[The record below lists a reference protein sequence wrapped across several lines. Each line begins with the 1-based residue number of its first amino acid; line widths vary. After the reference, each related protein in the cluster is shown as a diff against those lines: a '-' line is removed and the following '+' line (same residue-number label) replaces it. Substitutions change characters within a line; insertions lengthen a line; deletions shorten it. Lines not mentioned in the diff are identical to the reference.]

1 MSIETNMSEKLAYA
15 FSFCGLV
22 LSRGV
27 DYASRIIFGI
37 YISCFEFFSAYTSKK
52 ESSVVEIDDKTYDNI
67 DNESDKD
74 GDSELDSDS
83 ESEIPDKSNYSGP
96 KYGDIIRFKFKSMKD
111 DEEEYFGQPVRSIS
125 TYGKVPID
133 PKENIMYFVTSVDN
147 TIPNRK
153 GSVGICYEN
162 EISTGKT
169 NKTHIHVYPVDEED
183 ILRDIFW
190 YINYEDLTICQYE
203 DGGVIYYIES
213 IDIVQTNDVFT

>member
-1 MSIETNMSEKLAYA
+1 LSIETNMSENLAYA

-27 DYASRIIFGI
+27 DYGSRIFFGI
-37 YISCFEFFSAYTSKK
+37 YISCFEFFSAYTSKN
-52 ESSVVEIDDKTYDNI
+52 ESSVVEFEDDKTDDNI
-67 DNESDKD
+67 DDRSDTD
-74 GDSELDSDS
+74 GDS
-83 ESEIPDKSNYSGP
+83 ESEIPDKSDYIGP
-96 KYGDIIRFKFKSMKD
+96 KINDIIRFKFKTIKD
-111 DEEEYFGQPVRSIS
+111 EDEYLGQPIRSIS

-133 PKENIMYFVTSVDN
+133 AKENTMYYVTSVDS

-153 GSVGICYEN
+153 GSVGICYDN

-190 YINYEDLTICQYE
+190 YINYEDMTICQYE
-203 DGGVIYYIES
+203 DGGVIDIIES
-213 IDIVQTNDVFT
+213 IDIVQSNEVFT

>member
-1 MSIETNMSEKLAYA
+1 MSIETNMSENLAYA

-27 DYASRIIFGI
+27 DYASRILFGI
-37 YISCFEFFSAYTSKK
+37 YISCFEFFSAYTSKT
-52 ESSVVEIDDKTYDNI
+52 ESSVVEFEDDKTDDNI
-67 DNESDKD
+67 DDGSDT
-74 GDSELDSDS
+74 DSDS

-111 DEEEYFGQPVRSIS
+111 DEEEYLGQPIRSIS
-125 TYGKVPID
+125 TYGKVPIE
-133 PKENIMYFVTSVDN
+133 PKENIMYFVTSVNN

-153 GSVGICYEN
+153 GSIGICYDN

-203 DGGVIYYIES
+203 DGGVIDYIES
-213 IDIVQTNDVFT
+213 IDIVQSNEVFT

>member
-1 MSIETNMSEKLAYA
+1 MSENLAYA

-22 LSRGV
+22 LSRGL
-27 DYASRIIFGI
+27 DYGSRIFFGI
-37 YISCFEFFSAYTSKK
+37 YISCFEFFSAYTSKN
-52 ESSVVEIDDKTYDNI
+52 ESSVVEFEDDKTDDNI
-67 DNESDKD
+67 DDGSDT
-74 GDSELDSDS
+74 EIDS

-111 DEEEYFGQPVRSIS
+111 DEEEYLGQPIRSIS
-125 TYGKVPID
+125 TYGKVPIE

-153 GSVGICYEN
+153 GSIGMCYDN

-203 DGGVIYYIES
+203 DGGVIDYIES
-213 IDIVQTNDVFT
+213 IDIVQSNEVFT